1 VSDEHADAL
10 RMLDERRNNLSA
22 SRTRTVNQLHT
33 LIGQLHLKGAIIEI
47 EPARYQLSTADLR
60 RCWIPR
66 RALVAA
72 TSNTGATLRNG
83 LGWVPRMDIDITCPH
98 CNRLDL
104 AQSVPAVHAEG
115 VSTNSGP
122 TPTPVWGVASTG
134 LVPVIGTATAGSRAH
149 QCARPEPCV

>member
-1 VSDEHADAL
+1 
-10 RMLDERRNNLSA
+10 
-22 SRTRTVNQLHT
+22 
-33 LIGQLHLKGAIIEI
+33 
-47 EPARYQLSTADLR
+47 
-60 RCWIPR
+60 
-66 RALVAA
+66 
-72 TSNTGATLRNG
+72 
-83 LGWVPRMDIDITCPH
+83 MDIDITCPH

-149 QCARPEPCV
+149 QCARPGLACEPAQLPTGGVTLFGLLLLVRALFVVMIGIDSLRTSTDRRRGALPDWLGPISLLL